1 MRICSFFSSA
11 TELLGALGLSRSVV
25 GRSEHCDYPP
35 SVRRAPIVVRSRI
48 ASSRLSSR
56 DIHES
61 VQSMRRRGEHQYD
74 IDRALLRRLRPELV
88 VTQELC
94 NVCAASHPEVLDAI
108 RQLSRQPRVVSV
120 TARRFDELFGC
131 LEQLGQATGRA
142 HRAHTLNARLRREV
156 EVLERRVRHARGRPR
171 VWCAEWLDPLMA
183 AGHWIPEMVQ
193 RAGGQDGLGN
203 VGEDSSRITW
213 DDVLRYDPEVIL
225 VMPCSFSMTR
235 TAREF
240 PLLANRPRWNT
251 VSAVK
256 AKRVY
261 AVNTAFFHRQGP
273 RLITGLKIM
282 AALFHPDRFSA
293 PPPTRARAL
302 LKHASV

>member
-35 SVRRAPIVVRSRI
+35 GVRRAPIVVRSRI
-48 ASSRLSSR
+48 ASSKLSSR
-56 DIHES
+56 GIHEA
-61 VQSMRRRGEHQYD
+61 VQSMRKRGEHQYA
-74 IDRALLRRLRPELV
+74 IDVALLKRLHPDVV

-108 RQLSRQPRVVSV
+108 RQLPRQPRLVSV
-120 TARRFDELFGC
+120 TARRLDELFGC

-142 HRAHTLNARLRREV
+142 SRANTLTARLRRD
-156 EVLERRVRHARGRPR
+156 LEEIRHRVRQVKRRPR

-183 AGHWIPEMVQ
+183 AGHWIPEMVEL
-193 RAGGQDGLGN
+193 AGGQDGLGK

-213 DDVLRYDPEVIL
+213 DDVVRYDPEVIL
-225 VMPCSFSMTR
+225 AMPCSFSMAR

-240 PLLANRPRWNT
+240 PLLASRPRWNT

-261 AVNTAFFHRQGP
+261 AINTAFFHRQGP
-273 RLITGLKIM
+273 RLVKGLQIM
-282 AALFHPDRFSA
+282 AALFHPESFQK
-293 PPPTRARAL
+293 PTAAHAKAL
-302 LKHASV
+302 G

>member
-35 SVRRAPIVVRSRI
+35 GIRRAPIIVRSRI

-56 DIHES
+56 DIHEA
-61 VQSMRRRGEHQYD
+61 VQSMRQRGEHQYD
-74 IDRALLRRLRPELV
+74 IDTALLKRLHPDLV

-108 RQLSRQPRVVSV
+108 RQLPRPPRVVSV
-120 TARRFDELFGC
+120 TARRLDELFGC
-131 LEQLGQATGRA
+131 LEQLGDATGRTE
-142 HRAHTLNARLRREV
+142 RARQLSAELHREV
-156 EVLERRVRHARGRPR
+156 EAIQRRVRQARTRPR

-183 AGHWIPEMVQ
+183 AGHWTPEMVEL
-193 RAGGQDGLGN
+193 AGGQDGLGKP
-203 VGEDSSRITW
+203 GEDSSRITW

-225 VMPCSFSMTR
+225 VMPCSFSMAR

-256 AKRVY
+256 TKRVY
-261 AVNTAFFHRQGP
+261 AINTAFFHRQVP
-273 RLITGLKIM
+273 RLIKGLQIM
-282 AALFHPDRFSA
+282 ASLFHPELFPKPLQSSSR
-293 PPPTRARAL
+293 P
-302 LKHASV
+302 VV